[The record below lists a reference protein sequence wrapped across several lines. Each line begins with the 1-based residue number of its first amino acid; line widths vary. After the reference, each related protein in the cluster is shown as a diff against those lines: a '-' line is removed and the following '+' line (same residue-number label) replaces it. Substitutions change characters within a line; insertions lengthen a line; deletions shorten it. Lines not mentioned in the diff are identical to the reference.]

1 MPHAAKNTMAY
12 ATSEKAAAVTSRMI
26 KASRMDN
33 SEYAAYSVAEI
44 SAGVIRVI
52 SKGQQERRLHDPGDQ
67 MHLVIESAKK
77 WQHERWPKR

>member
-1 MPHAAKNTMAY
+1 
-12 ATSEKAAAVTSRMI
+12 MI

>member
-1 MPHAAKNTMAY
+1 MLLKWPMQPRANTSTGDAAEAK
-12 ATSEKAAAVTSRMI
+12 
-26 KASRMDN
+26 DHLD
-33 SEYAAYSVAEI
+33 EYAAYSVAEI